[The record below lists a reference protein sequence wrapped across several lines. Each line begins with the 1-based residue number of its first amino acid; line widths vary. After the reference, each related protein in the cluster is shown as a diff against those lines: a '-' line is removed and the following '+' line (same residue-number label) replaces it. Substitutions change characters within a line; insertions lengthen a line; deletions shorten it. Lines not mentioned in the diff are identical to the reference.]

1 MKTLFKNVLVAISG
15 SDASINAGKY
25 AIALAKIYHCA
36 LSAVYVID
44 TATLREL
51 LISRIFV
58 EDESREYEKSLEE
71 NGHRYLNYLE
81 DLALKKGVKIQKILK
96 SGAIY
101 TEILKTAD
109 EIDADLIVLG
119 GWQQDKNIRDLI
131 SHAHMEVLYH
141 AKSTVMVVKEQNV
154 DSLYKRL

>member
-1 MKTLFKNVLVAISG
+1 M
-15 SDASINAGKY
+15 Y
-25 AIALAKIYHCA
+25 
-36 LSAVYVID
+36 
-44 TATLREL
+44 
-51 LISRIFV
+51 
-58 EDESREYEKSLEE
+58 ESREYEKSLEE
-71 NGHRYLNYLE
+71 NGHRDLNYLE

-119 GWQQDKNIRDLI
+119 GWQQDRNTRDLI
-131 SHAHMEVLYH
+131 SHSHMEVLYH

-154 DSLYKRL
+154 DSLYKRI